1 MSAAWIAGLSIP
13 GVYVLS
19 ALAMWPVLWWERR
32 RPTAYSRRPE
42 VLAAW
47 RGMPAAV
54 QEAHDTAVLDAAEAA
69 EEAARR
75 AVEGAARTNAL
86 YRP

>member
-1 MSAAWIAGLSIP
+1 MSVTLFAGLSLPAI
-13 GVYVLS
+13 YLL
-19 ALAMWPVLWWERR
+19 ALVGTPVVLWWERR

-47 RGMPAAV
+47 RGMPVAV

-75 AVEGAARTNAL
+75 AVEDAARTNAL

>member
-13 GVYVLS
+13 GVYLLS
-19 ALAMWPVLWWERR
+19 ALAMWPVLWWERH

-47 RGMPAAV
+47 RGMPTAA
-54 QEAHDTAVLDAAEAA
+54 QEAHDTAVLDAEEAA